1 MASLTRLCVY
11 CGSKTGTDPAH
22 ARVARAL
29 GARCADAGIGVVFGG
44 GHVGLMGEVAAAA
57 LSAGGHVQGI
67 IPEHLRRLEVAYEQ
81 VSELVVVDSMH
92 TRKRLMA
99 ERAEAFCVLPGGLGS
114 LDEMVEIITWKQL
127 RLHDKPIVLLD
138 HEGYWQPFLDLLAHQ
153 ERHGFVSAGYR
164 NLFDVAPDLDGVFAA
179 IAAHPEPS
187 VSMASGQ
194 V

>member
-1 MASLTRLCVY
+1 MATLTRLCVY
-11 CGSKTGTDPAH
+11 CGSKTGTDPAYAH
-22 ARVARAL
+22 MARDL
-29 GARCADAGIGVVFGG
+29 GGRCARAGIGIVFGG

-57 LSAGGHVQGI
+57 LAAGGYVEGI

-81 VSELVVVDSMH
+81 VSDLVVVDSMH

-99 ERAEAFCVLPGGLGS
+99 ERADAFCVLPGGLGS

-138 HEGYWQPFLDLLAHQ
+138 HDGYWQPFLDLLSHQ
-153 ERHGFVSAGYR
+153 ERAGFVSAGHR
-164 NLFDVAPDLDGVFAA
+164 DLFDVAPDLDGVFAA
-179 IAAHPEPS
+179 IGAHPEPS
-187 VSMASGQ
+187 VSMASGR